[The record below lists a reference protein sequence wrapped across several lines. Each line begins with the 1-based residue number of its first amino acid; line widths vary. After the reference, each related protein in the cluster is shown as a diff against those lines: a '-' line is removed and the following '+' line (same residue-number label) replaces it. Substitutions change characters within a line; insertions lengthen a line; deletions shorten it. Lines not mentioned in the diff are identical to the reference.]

1 MRKLVRASVLVMALA
16 MPAFA
21 GEIPNMVTSTP
32 PPSDVTQ
39 PGEIPNGVARDIPY
53 GVTSSEPTTAEALI
67 DLLFALVS

>member
-16 MPAFA
+16 IPAFA

-32 PPSDVTQ
+32 PPSNTTQ
-39 PGEIPNGVARDIPY
+39 PGEIPNMAIGEIPY
-53 GVTSSEPTTAEALI
+53 GATSSEPTTTEVLI